1 MDVGCV
7 IFGMTPKKRRK
18 DMRGTTVLKA
28 GMRWRFGGNLNRH
41 SSREINERHILST

>member
-7 IFGMTPKKRRK
+7 IFGTTLKKRRK

-28 GMRWRFGGNLNRH
+28 GMMWQFGGNLNRH
-41 SSREINERHILST
+41 SSREIYGRHILST